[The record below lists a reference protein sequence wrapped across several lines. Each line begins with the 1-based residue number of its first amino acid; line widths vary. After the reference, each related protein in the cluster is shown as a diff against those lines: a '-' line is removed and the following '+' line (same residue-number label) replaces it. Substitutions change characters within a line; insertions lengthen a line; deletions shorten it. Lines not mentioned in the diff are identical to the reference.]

1 MFCSYCGK
9 QISDSSR
16 FCSFCGKEVVKVQT
30 SAPVAA
36 SAPLEKESVLN
47 EPVSAFIDEQTVQQ
61 STVENVENTVD
72 ENARS
77 ASAVENV
84 VSDFAQSNDNVQQAQ
99 AVENT
104 VNDNAQLVSA
114 VENAVADFAQSNDNI
129 QRAQVVENTVNSY
142 VQVQQTTG
150 FTPQNNAFVPTQPAE
165 QKNQPERKY
174 TLTHLLMCLASTAVF
189 AIAAGIFAGL
199 YFSGL

>member
-30 SAPVAA
+30 SA
-36 SAPLEKESVLN
+36 SAPFEKESVLN
-47 EPVSAFIDEQTVQQ
+47 EPVSAFIDEQPVQ
-61 STVENVENTVD
+61 ENVI
-72 ENARS
+72 ENAES
-77 ASAVENV
+77 AVSDDVQSVNAVENV
-84 VSDFAQSNDNVQQAQ
+84 VSDFAQSNDTVQQAQ

-104 VNDNAQLVSA
+104 VNDNAQSVSA
-114 VENAVADFAQSNDNI
+114 VENAPADFAQTSENA
-129 QRAQVVENTVNSY
+129 QPLQVVENTVNSY
-142 VQVQQTTG
+142 AQVQQSNG
-150 FTPQNNAFVPTQPAE
+150 FTPQNNAFVQTQPVE

-174 TLTHLLMCLASTAVF
+174 TLAHLLMCLASTAVF